1 MIQMLKL
8 INQSVREQQT

>member
-8 INQSVREQQT
+8 